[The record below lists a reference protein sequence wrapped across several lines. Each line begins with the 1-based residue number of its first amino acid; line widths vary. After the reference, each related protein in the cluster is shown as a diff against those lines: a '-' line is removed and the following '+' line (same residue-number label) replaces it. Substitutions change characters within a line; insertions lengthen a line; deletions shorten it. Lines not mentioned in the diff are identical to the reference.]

1 MGEESVDAFIRKG
14 KKMIGEDGV
23 ITFVISCG
31 FISST
36 RPLLSHIPK

>member
-1 MGEESVDAFIRKG
+1 MGEESVDAFVRKG

-23 ITFVISCG
+23 IIFVISCD